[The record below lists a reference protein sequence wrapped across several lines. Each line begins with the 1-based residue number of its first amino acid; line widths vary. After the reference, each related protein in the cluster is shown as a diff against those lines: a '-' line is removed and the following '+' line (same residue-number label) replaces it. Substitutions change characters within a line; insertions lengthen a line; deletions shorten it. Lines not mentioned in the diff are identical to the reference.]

1 MSRYLFSTYQINL
14 VLRGVCL
21 LAMSKFMLRKSLC
34 KPKHRML
41 LFLSMFGAYL
51 GKLETFH
58 ASVLFEMCLFC
69 VTFLRYWSCCW
80 CLQEQYQLL
89 GAWKNDISVQIEA
102 QAVWQYLRVLL
113 WQPSYSPTLWGKHSF
128 NLPDLQLLNFLES
141 FKIFTFLSSWSCFR
155 WIGGTLFESRERK
168 HTYEDL
174 WWLSHVLSRSRWNHK
189 SHYYSKFASCVSFDK
204 KISGKWVVE

>member
-1 MSRYLFSTYQINL
+1 MQVSLLFNFLRNSLKKQIEKYDLKIRQLWFIEAPKYSFQTNKMSRYLFSTYQINI

-41 LFLSMFGAYL
+41 LFLSMFGGYL

-58 ASVLFEMCLFC
+58 ASVLFEMCLFR

-80 CLQEQYQLL
+80 CLQERYQLL
-89 GAWKNDISVQIEA
+89 GAWKNDISFQIEA

-113 WQPSYSPTLWGKHSF
+113 WQPSIT
-128 NLPDLQLLNFLES
+128 LQLFEESIRSICRIYNFW
-141 FKIFTFLSSWSCFR
+141 IFLR
-155 WIGGTLFESRERK
+155 
-168 HTYEDL
+168 
-174 WWLSHVLSRSRWNHK
+174 V
-189 SHYYSKFASCVSFDK
+189 SKFSLFSFL
-204 KISGKWVVE
+204 ILL

>member
-1 MSRYLFSTYQINL
+1 MQVSLLFNFLRNSLKKQIEKSDLKIRQLWFIEAPKYSFQTNKMSRYLFSTYQINI

-34 KPKHRML
+34 RPKHRML
-41 LFLSMFGAYL
+41 LFLSMFGGYL

-58 ASVLFEMCLFC
+58 ASVLFEMCLFR

-80 CLQEQYQLL
+80 CLQERHQLL

-113 WQPSYSPTLWGKHSF
+113 WQPSIT
-128 NLPDLQLLNFLES
+128 LQLFEESIRSICRIYNFW
-141 FKIFTFLSSWSCFR
+141 IFLR
-155 WIGGTLFESRERK
+155 
-168 HTYEDL
+168 
-174 WWLSHVLSRSRWNHK
+174 V
-189 SHYYSKFASCVSFDK
+189 SKFSLFSFL
-204 KISGKWVVE
+204 ILL

>member
-1 MSRYLFSTYQINL
+1 MSRYLFSTYQINI

-34 KPKHRML
+34 RPKHRML
-41 LFLSMFGAYL
+41 LFLSMFGGYL

-58 ASVLFEMCLFC
+58 ASVLFEMCLFR

-80 CLQEQYQLL
+80 CLQERYQLL

-141 FKIFTFLSSWSCFR
+141 FKIFTFFSSWSCFS
-155 WIGGTLFESRERK
+155 WIGGTLFESQELYEKVRYDGHIFCPERD
-168 HTYEDL
+168 EI
-174 WWLSHVLSRSRWNHK
+174 K
-189 SHYYSKFASCVSFDK
+189 SLTTIQNSLRAFHSTNR
-204 KISGKWVVE
+204 ISGKWAVE